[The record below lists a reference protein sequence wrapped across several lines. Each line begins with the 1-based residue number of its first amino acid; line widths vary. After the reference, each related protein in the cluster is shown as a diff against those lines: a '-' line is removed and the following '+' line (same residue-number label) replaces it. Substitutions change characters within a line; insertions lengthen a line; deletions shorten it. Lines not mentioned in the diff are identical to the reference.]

1 MMLFVMKVLYE
12 SKQYIAII
20 RKDVHVFA
28 ARFAK
33 GFLLYIIIFNS
44 RNVTFLNALNW
55 PHKGFVDALII
66 KKKVWS

>member
-44 RNVTFLNALNW
+44 RNVTFLNALN
-55 PHKGFVDALII
+55 
-66 KKKVWS
+66 

>member
-33 GFLLYIIIFNS
+33 DN
-44 RNVTFLNALNW
+44 T
-55 PHKGFVDALII
+55 
-66 KKKVWS
+66 